1 MHFKDFVNQYSVTG
15 QPTGSIDEIN
25 RCLDGVSDVVSNPE
39 EGIQETIAVLKEHG
53 YNVPNFFGLDTEGD
67 EIVLQLSDGY
77 YIYIIYALN
86 DEGRYDFYAEVV
98 DEDGL
103 EEIISGDDEED

>member
-1 MHFKDFVNQYSVTG
+1 MHFRDFVNQYSVTG

-39 EGIQETIAVLKEHG
+39 EGILETIAVLKDHG
-53 YNVPNFFGLDTEGD
+53 FTVPKFFGLDTEGD
-67 EIVLQLSDGY
+67 EIALQLMDGHY
-77 YIYIIYALN
+77 LYIIYALN

-98 DEDGL
+98 DEAEL
-103 EEIISGDDEED
+103 EEIISGEDEED

>member
-1 MHFKDFVNQYSVTG
+1 MHFKEFVDQYSVTG
-15 QPTGSIDEIN
+15 EPTGSIDEIN
-25 RCLDGVSDVVSNPE
+25 RSLEGVSDVVSDPQ
-39 EGIQETIAVLKEHG
+39 EGIEETILILKEFG
-53 YNVPNFFGLDTEGD
+53 YNVPKFFGLEQEGD
-67 EIVLQLSDGY
+67 EIVLQLHEGC

-98 DEDGL
+98 DEQGL